1 MYFSYLFLHFRV
13 LSWPKIMDHVSYQ
26 ICLRANF
33 WLHVARAKEKQKE
46 QFWEGGKWQK
56 SRECEEKLCQSLHLL
71 RAHSIL
77 NEWPAWIFYLKL
89 TIQFHL
95 HFNGKMC
102 RAKSSL
108 IHQSGRGQLE
118 WARRKMGEKSS
129 FCCKRNLF
137 NTTKIA
143 GKRMWKHLNWT

>member
-1 MYFSYLFLHFRV
+1 MTKNNGPRFLPNLFACQFL
-13 LSWPKIMDHVSYQ
+13 
-26 ICLRANF
+26 A
-33 WLHVARAKEKQKE
+33 ARCQSQRKAKRTILG
-46 QFWEGGKWQK
+46 GGKLQK

-143 GKRMWKHLNWT
+143 GKRM